1 MSKRGS
7 STAIVKPAG
16 LAAQIERRILL
27 IRGQKVMLDSDLA
40 ALYGVETKA
49 LNRAVK
55 RNLERFPDDFMFQ
68 LTPEEAECLRCQNGT
83 SNGDP
88 GLRSQSV
95 TSSGKRGGRRYLPH
109 AFTEQGVAMLS
120 SVLRSERAVMVNI
133 AIMRAFVKLRE
144 MLATHKD
151 LARKLEEMERKYD
164 VQFRVVFEA
173 IRQLMTPPLPPPQ
186 RIGFKGEDAE

>member
-151 LARKLEEMERKYD
+151 LARKLKEMERKYD